1 MSISKPLFT
10 PEELETLQRREAVTV
25 NCSVKRTIEDGEVT
39 LHTTCICDAATQIR
53 RSKTTMYPF
62 PHCKK
67 CKRAIFLQSHEK
79 TFDQRNNIPN
89 TWVFFKVKQLALSRV
104 HRIGGEGSVHLC
116 EGSYQGIVDSSIDL
130 CEVVVEFTNMGTEP
144 FEYHIYC
151 SEDMQAKTITV
162 DSYNTLSYALCAK
175 EAGSGI
181 STYVLKRPWTPQS
194 IFSMDDW
201 FSNPN
206 STLLQIDFAVIDE
219 KILAFCMI
227 GHERLGK
234 QSTYS
239 LDRELISM
247 ICKFH
252 WVGRENLD

>member
-25 NCSVKRTIEDGEVT
+25 NCSVKRTIEDGQVT

-62 PHCKK
+62 PHCAK
-67 CKRAIFLQSHEK
+67 CKRAIFLQCDEK

-89 TWVFFKVKQLALSRV
+89 TWVFFKVTALALSRV
-104 HRIGGEGSVHLC
+104 HRIGGEGSVQLC

-130 CEVVVEFTNMGTEP
+130 CEFQVEFTNMGSEP

-151 SEDMQAKTITV
+151 REDMRAETITV
-162 DSYNTLSYALCAK
+162 ESYETLRYFLHAK

-181 STYVLKRPWTPQS
+181 STYVLKKPWNHQLIMS
-194 IFSMDDW
+194 RDDW
-201 FSNPN
+201 FSDPN
-206 STLLQIDFAVIDE
+206 STLLQIDFVVIDE
-219 KILAFCMI
+219 KILAFCMLW
-227 GHERLGK
+227 HERLGK

-239 LDRELISM
+239 LNRDQISM
-247 ICKFH
+247 ICKFLH
-252 WVGRENLD
+252 